1 MILTQYFQSIKEKSL
16 RLENLRSWDSD
27 SSFDIWSLLS
37 KVLGIEDSGT

>member
-27 SSFDIWSLLS
+27 SSFDIWNLLS
-37 KVLGIEDSGT
+37 KVLEIEDSGA